1 LERAGSIVGGID
13 SMTAETA
20 PDCILGMI
28 GIDSMTAETATDC
41 IRRMIGTASTAP
53 DSDAAVAS
61 AAAAAQTSSSDIILG
76 FFFFSD
82 CRDCRDCASS
92 TSIVVSGVG
101 ILCEDS
107 GSSSLLTTT
116 CTSDAACNGGGASLG
131 FGGGDCRACNEVG
144 LICGLSLDAC
154 VLVL

>member
-1 LERAGSIVGGID
+1 
-13 SMTAETA
+13 MTAEIA

-41 IRRMIGTASTAP
+41 IIRGMIGTASTAP

-61 AAAAAQTSSSDIILG
+61 AAAAAMASSSDILLG

-116 CTSDAACNGGGASLG
+116 TCTSDAACNGGGASLG

-144 LICGLSLDAC
+144 LICGLSLVVC